1 MFDPSCPSRDEALKG
16 YSVLFLSK
24 LNTQEFLFCAMK
36 THGSVLEYAMLA
48 INISLLQHSHL
59 KPDTLDRKGG
69 ILWADSYS
77 PVSSKSARLRH
88 YHDASDHNGMNDRQ
102 IYHC

>member
-16 YSVLFLSK
+16 YSVLFPSK

-36 THGSVLEYAMLA
+36 THA

-59 KPDTLDRKGG
+59 KPDTLDQKGG